1 MKRDLE
7 TVRHIMSRIESYN
20 DTEITGDIV
29 YHLEEL
35 INQGLVNANQIL
47 SDGSIKFFR
56 GLSLTWDGHDLLASI
71 SNRFVWESIKEKLN
85 EHDLTVNDVPIEVI
99 KKISEKIIIDMLGV

>member
-1 MKRDLE
+1 
-7 TVRHIMSRIESYN
+7 MSRIESYN

-35 INQGLVNANQIL
+35 INQDLVNANHII
-47 SDGSIKFFR
+47 SDGRIKLFQ